1 MWRRRLGLRGIVGPG
16 SRDQVL
22 ATGDVRMHHTTEP
35 WSLVELRAKARTDQ
49 VVHADDNAVD
59 EEEMVLLNTLAPP
72 LDGLLARRALV
83 RATDL
88 ES

>member
-1 MWRRRLGLRGIVGPG
+1 
-16 SRDQVL
+16 
-22 ATGDVRMHHTTEP
+22 MHHTTEP

-72 LDGLLARRALV
+72 LDDLLARRALV